1 LLPIITLAALSAVTL
16 QLIFEFGPLWLVA
29 FAVPA
34 VFYGPYWAGLV
45 STLGLGG
52 VLAGWIRLDRPAT
65 AAAAGTI
72 MTAAALVLTWTDS
85 VVVVTVAQIALA
97 LLMVAIGIHVSR
109 LLHDEIPSAIRT
121 GVASGVSAISWIVF
135 LPLALGFGLVST
147 TGGLAA
153 AGWFLVAL
161 GALTGALLTATAL
174 LHRGRL
180 EPTGDAVMPDELSMP
195 KS

>member
-1 LLPIITLAALSAVTL
+1 
-16 QLIFEFGPLWLVA
+16 
-29 FAVPA
+29 
-34 VFYGPYWAGLV
+34 
-45 STLGLGG
+45 
-52 VLAGWIRLDRPAT
+52 
-65 AAAAGTI
+65 
-72 MTAAALVLTWTDS
+72 
-85 VVVVTVAQIALA
+85 
-97 LLMVAIGIHVSR
+97 
-109 LLHDEIPSAIRT
+109 
-121 GVASGVSAISWIVF
+121 VSAISWIVF